1 MKTTAA
7 DSLLHRFG
15 RKKQQRT
22 VSVQQSGQTLVL
34 SCCCQTVLQVM

>member
-7 DSLLHRFG
+7 DSLRRFG

-22 VSVQQSGQTLVL
+22 VSVQQSGLTLVL
-34 SCCCQTVLQVM
+34 SCCCQTALQMM